1 MMLDWL
7 HDLIAIV
14 ETGTYAAASRVRHV
28 TQPALSRRIQ
38 ALEEWVGA
46 PLFIRGP
53 YRVALSDA
61 GRSFIQTAHEVVRRL
76 EDGRESASAI
86 AGQQAGQVRVAST
99 NALAFGYFPDWI
111 CQLEPLFSPP
121 LQVQFTTS
129 YLEAC
134 ERMMLKGEVD
144 FLLAHRHVAS
154 AGPLDHEGF
163 VRVALDQDTLIPV
176 STPCADAAGE
186 PLHPL
191 PGTPDAPVS
200 HLSYLPQAGLARVMA
215 AGGPFLQE
223 KAHLQSVF
231 GSHASGILATMTLQG
246 RGVAW
251 LPVGL
256 IRRHLEEGRLVR
268 AGGSEWDI
276 PMQICLYRQKDKL
289 SPMSEALWTTVLK
302 HHGIGERSE

>member
-1 MMLDWL
+1 MMLEWL

-14 ETGTYAAASRVRHV
+14 DTGTYAAASKLRHV

-38 ALEEWVGA
+38 ALEDWVGV

-53 YRVALSDA
+53 NRVTLSDA
-61 GRSFIQTAHEVVRRL
+61 GNRFLQTAQEVVTRM
-76 EDGRESASAI
+76 EAGRQAACAEAMH
-86 AGQQAGQVRVAST
+86 QAGQVRVAST

-111 CQLEPLFSPP
+111 CQLEPLFNPP

-144 FLLAHRHVAS
+144 FLLAHRNVAS
-154 AGPLDHEGF
+154 VGPLDNEGF
-163 VRVALDQDTLIPV
+163 LRVALDHDTLIPV
-176 STPCADAAGE
+176 STPRSDAPHA

-191 PGTPDAPVS
+191 PGTPDNPVS
-200 HLSYLPQAGLARVMA
+200 YLSYLPQAGLARVIA
-215 AGGPFLQE
+215 SGGAFLQE
-223 KAHLQSVF
+223 QAHLQSVF
-231 GSHASGILATMTLQG
+231 GSHASGIIATMALQG

-256 IRRHLEEGRLVR
+256 IRRHLDEGRLVR
-268 AGGSEWDI
+268 AGGTEWDI
-276 PMQICLYRQKDKL
+276 PMQICLYRQKDQL
-289 SPMSEALWTTVLK
+289 TAMSEALWTTVLK
-302 HHGIGERSE
+302 QHGIP